1 MSIATA
7 TNTITATYTENTTS
21 QERAG
26 EITITPVLSSGRPTP
41 IVISFT
47 QIGVPGIDL
56 TLSEAVRVGHLAG
69 RLVIGVDVLGTGV
82 SWEVEETTNP
92 TGFLTFPGT
101 ITASDGSNATG
112 SAGADGDVLT
122 IAYGQNDG
130 AERVATLTFEAVDG
144 DGNSYTPKATQVLTI
159 TQGGGVPTLSVSAP
173 VLTPAT
179 NNITALPADGGGSIT
194 YNVTIGGGATDFN
207 VEIVQGLFFGFTKD
221 ILNSTILL
229 LLNRNE
235 DTDSESREGGLRIS
249 TIGGG
254 GSPADTVVYLRQ
266 LGTAAAGISAR
277 STPNLNVVQ
286 HVPATEGSVSFAL
299 TLFGEANEW
308 AATLSTN
315 PGDFLTLGASS
326 GNHGDA
332 LVVSYA
338 VHTAATERVGVLTLT
353 PSGASG
359 DGTPL
364 SINISQ
370 RRATGPL
377 LEVTPSAGANFRLL
391 PATAG
396 TIVAGVS
403 LSGGA
408 TDFTATESS
417 DFIDIGTKDGTNNTQ
432 AIDF

>member
-7 TNTITATYTENTTS
+7 TNTITVSYTENSTS

-26 EITITPVLSSGRPTP
+26 EITITPLLSSGRPTP

-56 TLSEAVRVGHLAG
+56 TLSDAVRVGYLAG

-82 SWEVEETTNP
+82 SWQVEATTNP

-159 TQGGGVPTLSVSAP
+159 TQGGGAPTLSVSAP

-194 YNVTIGGGATDFN
+194 YNVTLGGGATDFN
-207 VEIVQGLFFGFTKD
+207 VEIVQGNFFGFTKD

-235 DTDSESREGGLRIS
+235 DTDSESREGGLRVS

-254 GSPADTVVYLRQ
+254 G
-266 LGTAAAGISAR
+266 
-277 STPNLNVVQ
+277 
-286 HVPATEGSVSFAL
+286 
-299 TLFGEANEW
+299 
-308 AATLSTN
+308 
-315 PGDFLTLGASS
+315 
-326 GNHGDA
+326 
-332 LVVSYA
+332 
-338 VHTAATERVGVLTLT
+338 
-353 PSGASG
+353 
-359 DGTPL
+359 
-364 SINISQ
+364 
-370 RRATGPL
+370 
-377 LEVTPSAGANFRLL
+377 L
-391 PATAG
+391 PR
-396 TIVAGVS
+396 
-403 LSGGA
+403 
-408 TDFTATESS
+408 
-417 DFIDIGTKDGTNNTQ
+417 
-432 AIDF
+432 